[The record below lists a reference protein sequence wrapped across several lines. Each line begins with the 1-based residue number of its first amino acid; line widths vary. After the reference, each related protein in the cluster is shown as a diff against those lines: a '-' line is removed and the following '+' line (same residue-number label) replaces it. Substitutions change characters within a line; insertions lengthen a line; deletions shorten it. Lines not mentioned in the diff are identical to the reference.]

1 MREVTIVCDYC
12 GESATVASAG
22 TGRPPLFCSP
32 TCRKAARQLQRQAD
46 AQAHGAARARRWRA
60 AHPEGVAHQQEQRRQ
75 REQAWQD
82 LLARV
87 RDE

>member
-12 GESATVASAG
+12 GESAMVTCAD
-22 TGRPPLFCSP
+22 TGRPPLFCNAD
-32 TCRKAARQLQRQAD
+32 CRKAARQLQRQAD

-60 AHPEGVAHQQEQRRQ
+60 AHPEGVARQQEQRRQ
-75 REQAWQD
+75 RQQAWHD

-87 RDE
+87 RGE